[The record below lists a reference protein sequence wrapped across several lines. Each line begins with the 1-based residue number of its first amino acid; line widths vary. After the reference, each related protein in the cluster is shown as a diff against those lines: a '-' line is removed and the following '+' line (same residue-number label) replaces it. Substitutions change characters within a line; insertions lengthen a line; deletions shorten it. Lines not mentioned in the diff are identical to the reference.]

1 MLSTLLANVSPDN
14 DSKENVKV
22 WRTICLEI
30 LLQLMTTWLQ
40 VPMLDIDDS
49 KGTTVVEKDD
59 SNSNVV
65 GDSNVSPDNDSKEN
79 SKGMEDDMFGDFATT
94 NDDVATVKEEPMLD
108 IDDSKGTTVVE
119 KDDSKENSK
128 GMEDDMFGD
137 FATTNDDVAT
147 VRGNQCWIST
157 IVKGLQ

>member
-1 MLSTLLANVSPDN
+1 M
-14 DSKENVKV
+14 
-22 WRTICLEI
+22 
-30 LLQLMTTWLQ
+30 
-40 VPMLDIDDS
+40 DIDDS

-108 IDDSKGTTVVE
+108 IDDSKLKRELAVVE

-147 VRGNQCWIST
+147 VKEDPMLDIDDS
-157 IVKGLQ
+157 KEDYSS